1 MNPDEN
7 IQSVA
12 RTLEVLR
19 ALNRKAVGTVRAL
32 ARETGLPATTV
43 VRILG
48 TLENLGYVRKIGRRA
63 GYVVAGKA
71 VELGAGYHGYP
82 AIHERAGPVLAGLTG
97 RLLWPAALATLDGA
111 AMVVRLSTIPR
122 SPLAHAHST
131 LGRRLALPA
140 TAHGRAWLA
149 FCPGEER
156 RRLLALLA
164 AARLPDGANGAG
176 AQGAAELAA
185 RLAPVLCL
193 TRGRG
198 YAVRDPRTEPRPG
211 PRPVPGT
218 VTVAVPVTEGGRV
231 VATIGLTCFSGA
243 RIELGLLAGELKA
256 AAGQIAGRSA
266 EPERDPA
273 DGGTAPGR
281 RGGAGPGETG
291 PGGTGPGGTGPGGG
305 PS

>member
-1 MNPDEN
+1 MPTPPSASASRCRPPPTGAPGSP
-7 IQSVA
+7 SV
-12 RTLEVLR
+12 
-19 ALNRKAVGTVRAL
+19 
-32 ARETGLPATTV
+32 P
-43 VRILG
+43 
-48 TLENLGYVRKIGRRA
+48 GRSA
-63 GYVVAGKA
+63 GACW
-71 VELGAGYHGYP
+71 
-82 AIHERAGPVLAGLTG
+82 RC
-97 RLLWPAALATLDGA
+97 W
-111 AMVVRLSTIPR
+111 
-122 SPLAHAHST
+122 
-131 LGRRLALPA
+131 RRP
-140 TAHGRAWLA
+140 
-149 FCPGEER
+149 
-156 RRLLALLA
+156 
-164 AARLPDGANGAG
+164 RLPDGANGAG

-291 PGGTGPGGTGPGGG
+291 PGETGPGGTGSGGG